1 MKNIR
6 AIILIG
12 FVAMFAA
19 CGTQTQNES
28 TDLAVPVSVEDI
40 KAQSIQQFIS
50 TTGTV
55 KSIQEATLSTE
66 MAGKYSLAINPAT
79 GRPFKLGDKVKA
91 GQVIIKLEDEEYLNG
106 IAIDSK
112 KLDLATS
119 NQNYDK
125 QKLLFDK
132 GGVTETE
139 LRNAESSKINAQ
151 YSYESAEIKL
161 AKMNVVAPISGVI
174 VALTYY
180 TPGTKVS
187 SGTSV
192 CSIMSYEKMY
202 LDINL
207 PENTISEI
215 QLNQKALI
223 TNYTLEKDTLSGI
236 VGELSPVISTET
248 RTFKGK
254 LLIDNPNLLLRP
266 GMFVKADIIT
276 ASKDSAIVIP
286 KSVIISG
293 NRGKTVFIVER
304 TNARERRIT
313 LGIENQD
320 NVEVTQGLSLN
331 DRLVI
336 KGFETLRNGSKIKVL
351 AN

>member
-6 AIILIG
+6 IILITG
-12 FVAMFAA
+12 FVALLAA
-19 CGTQTQNES
+19 CSSQPQNEQ
-28 TDLAVPVSVEDI
+28 TDLAVPVSVEDV
-40 KAQSIQQFIS
+40 KTQSIQQYIS

-55 KSIQEATLSTE
+55 KSTFEATMSTE
-66 MAGKYSLAINPAT
+66 MAGKYSLAVNSAT
-79 GRPFKLGDKVKA
+79 GRPFKLGDRVKA
-91 GQVIIKLEDEEYLNG
+91 GQVVVKLQDEEYLNG

-119 NQNYDK
+119 TQNYDK
-125 QKLLFDK
+125 QKLLNEK

-151 YSYESAEIKL
+151 YSYQNAEIKL
-161 AKMNVVAPISGVI
+161 AKMSVVAPISGII
-174 VALTYY
+174 VDLPYF

-187 SGTSV
+187 SGTAV
-192 CSIMSYEKMY
+192 GTIMSYEKMY

-207 PENTISEI
+207 PENTLSNI

-223 TNYTLEKDTLSGI
+223 TNYTIAEDTLSGT
-236 VGELSPVISTET
+236 VSELSPVISTET

-254 LLIDNPNLLLRP
+254 LLIDNPELKLRP

-276 ASKDSAIVIP
+276 ASKDSTIVIP
-286 KSVIISG
+286 KSIIISG
-293 NRGKTVFIVER
+293 NRGKAVFVVDR
-304 TNARERRIT
+304 TNARQRRIT
-313 LGIENQD
+313 IGIENQD
-320 NVEVTQGLSLN
+320 NVEVTQGLSVN

-336 KGFETLRNGSKIKVL
+336 KGYETLRDGSKVKIL
-351 AN
+351 R